1 MRRTLAPSTAQ
12 ATSVRTLLV
21 YTVYRLEEDD
31 LVQEGW
37 FETQEEAETVSE
49 EAADDY
55 ETDTVVKDR
64 WGEVV
69 YRVDRL

>member
-1 MRRTLAPSTAQ
+1 MRRTLARSTAQ

-21 YTVYRLEEDD
+21 YTVYRLEEDE

-37 FETQEEAETVSE
+37 FETQEEAETVAE

-55 ETDTVVKDR
+55 ETDTIVKDR

>member
-1 MRRTLAPSTAQ
+1 M
-12 ATSVRTLLV
+12 

-37 FETQEEAETVSE
+37 FETQEEAETVAE

-55 ETDTVVKDR
+55 ETDTIVKDR